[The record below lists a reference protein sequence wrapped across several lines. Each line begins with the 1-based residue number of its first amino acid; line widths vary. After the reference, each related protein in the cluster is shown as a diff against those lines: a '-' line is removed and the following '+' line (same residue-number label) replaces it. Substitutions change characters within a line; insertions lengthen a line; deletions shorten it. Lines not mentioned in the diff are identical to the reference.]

1 MQVYDAACVVV
12 KGFECFLS
20 IAFAAMGMLNDNAYL
35 GTTVSRVE
43 VDEVGNAYGKRC
55 GVRGFDN
62 KVYIFDR
69 SGRLYAV

>member
-35 GTTVSRVE
+35 GTTVSQLMRS
-43 VDEVGNAYGKRC
+43 AMPT
-55 GVRGFDN
+55 VRG
-62 KVYIFDR
+62 V
-69 SGRLYAV
+69 G